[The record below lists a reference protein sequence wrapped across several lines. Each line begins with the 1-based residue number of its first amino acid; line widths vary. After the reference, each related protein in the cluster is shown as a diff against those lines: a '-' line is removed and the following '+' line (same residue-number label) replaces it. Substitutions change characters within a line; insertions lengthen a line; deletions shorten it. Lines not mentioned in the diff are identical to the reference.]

1 MTLLPPLK
9 LLDEDKL
16 EILQRLDRHRQWHS
30 LDEKRYCIVCGKII
44 TGREVQVVAGPHGTA
59 ELRAVCPTKNCC
71 SIPMDWSLP
80 TDEILAKMSMLRAE
94 QLHHR
99 DYAGAEL
106 ARPSKHG

>member
-1 MTLLPPLK
+1 
-9 LLDEDKL
+9 LLDGDKL

-30 LDEKRYCIVCGKII
+30 LDEKRYCIVCGNII
-44 TGREVQVVAGPHGTA
+44 TGREVQVVGGTPMAG
-59 ELRAVCPTKNCC
+59 EIRVLCPTENCC

-80 TDEILAKMSMLRAE
+80 TDEILAKLSMLRAE
-94 QLHHR
+94 PLHHR